1 MGRPK
6 GTTNRIYSIK
16 EKEMYIK
23 EGLEYGTRTTARK
36 YNISPGMLSNW
47 IKSYKENGDKIIDNK
62 YKKENPLSKYSYKKN
77 YYKNVMTLKVKAIE
91 LRVIEQ
97 NQTLG
102 YNEGYKAN
110 KKTYVAILPVG

>member
-77 YYKNVMTLKVKAIE
+77 LTDIEKLQYQNMKLRIENERLKKGYHVKGAGS
-91 LRVIEQ
+91 VVVF
-97 NQTLG
+97 
-102 YNEGYKAN
+102 
-110 KKTYVAILPVG
+110 KK